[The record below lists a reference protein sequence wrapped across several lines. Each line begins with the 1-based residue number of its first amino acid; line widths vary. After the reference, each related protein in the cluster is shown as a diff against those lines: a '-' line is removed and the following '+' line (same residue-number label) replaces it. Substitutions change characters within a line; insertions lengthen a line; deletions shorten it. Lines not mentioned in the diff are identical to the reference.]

1 MQNTPCILA
10 CSVSL
15 HTISGADMCM
25 QTRRSPINQRRERS
39 TNMKKLTSIFLCAVM
54 ILTMIGMA
62 VPANAVHYFDE
73 PGGSLRNTGVDWA
86 EGYSTVGSRGNIYF
100 TCRIHKSSRMVSAT
114 MESRDIGMGS
124 NAYINVYAW
133 YANGSTSNNQQ
144 RSPSSYIDTNHTVNV
159 DATATPVAGTAGYEY
174 SSSQYG
180 YFICG
185 TTVGTLP

>member
-15 HTISGADMCM
+15 HTISGADMCI

-39 TNMKKLTSIFLCAVM
+39 INMKKLTSIFLCAVM
-54 ILTMIGMA
+54 ILTMMSMVI
-62 VPANAVHYFDE
+62 PASAVHYFTE
-73 PGGSLRNTGVDWA
+73 PGGSLRNTGVSHA
-86 EGYSTVGSRGNIYF
+86 EGYSTRGTTGQIYF
-100 TCRIHKSSRMVSAT
+100 TCRIFKSSSMVSAT
-114 MESRDIGMGS
+114 MESGDIGMGS

-159 DATATPVAGTAGYEY
+159 PATSTPVAGTAGYEY
-174 SSSQYG
+174 SSTRYG